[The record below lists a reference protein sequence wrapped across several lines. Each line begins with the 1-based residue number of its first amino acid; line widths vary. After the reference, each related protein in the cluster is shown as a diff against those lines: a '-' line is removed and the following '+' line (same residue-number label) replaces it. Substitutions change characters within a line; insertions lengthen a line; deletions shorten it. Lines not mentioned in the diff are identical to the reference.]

1 MIAGSLYCM
10 SWTACLSALN
20 NSVWST
26 TVACGLQDNQNN
38 IMQSDAA
45 RWNCRPIKLR
55 LRLSVRAHYFRGRR
69 MLSLSPI
76 TRSVVQNLHSSNGEH
91 EVPVTPELGS
101 SAAVVARRRLS
112 PASSAVVRRQ
122 RSASLTTVTNTAPTR
137 QEPATEGLPSSLE
150 NYSMKLSKY
159 RGGAT
164 PSPLLRE
171 ALSGQFESCCT
182 RAPSITVNK

>member
-1 MIAGSLYCM
+1 
-10 SWTACLSALN
+10 
-20 NSVWST
+20 
-26 TVACGLQDNQNN
+26 
-38 IMQSDAA
+38 
-45 RWNCRPIKLR
+45 
-55 LRLSVRAHYFRGRR
+55 

-76 TRSVVQNLHSSNGEH
+76 TRSLLQNPHSSNGEH

-101 SAAVVARRRLS
+101 PIAAVVARRRLS
-112 PASSAVVRRQ
+112 PASPAVVRRQ

-137 QEPATEGLPSSLE
+137 HEPAAEGLPSPLE

-171 ALSGQFESCCT
+171 ALSGQFDSRFDSCCT
-182 RAPSITVNK
+182 RAPSIMCRQQVDPRLMMNMMYSITEQCDLKYNTY

>member
-1 MIAGSLYCM
+1 
-10 SWTACLSALN
+10 
-20 NSVWST
+20 
-26 TVACGLQDNQNN
+26 
-38 IMQSDAA
+38 
-45 RWNCRPIKLR
+45 
-55 LRLSVRAHYFRGRR
+55 

-76 TRSVVQNLHSSNGEH
+76 TRSVLQNVHTSNGEH

-101 SAAVVARRRLS
+101 PTAAIVARRRLS
-112 PASSAVVRRQ
+112 PASPAVVRRQ

-137 QEPATEGLPSSLE
+137 QEPAAEGLPSPLE

-171 ALSGQFESCCT
+171 ALSGQFDSCCT
-182 RAPSITVNK
+182 RAPSIIGNKWIPS